1 MMVWISEIIHGWL
14 GWCPNVQGL
23 RAAPSVPPA
32 HPVQWSPVQPDGGA
46 RGAGRLDRG
55 FGFAIGSIKVLIRN
69 LRLLWFALI
78 TGIVMIANLAVTLYI
93 QFSSGD
99 NPLFATALGL
109 TAPAIIIVKGS
120 AEWIVL
126 TFGAGLIFTF
136 LSYLLLGALMACTA
150 SIISGTNIPV
160 LTGLSR
166 AVNHARPLMYW
177 AAIGA
182 AVGTVLSYGINYYV
196 GSLSILLLLTTVSV
210 ALFVLTMFVIP
221 AIVIQDNNLI
231 PAIRGSVSLFR
242 QMWGEIVS
250 CYVVFFV
257 IAFIIILIS
266 VIPLTIIGFSTG
278 DTFAATTAILAY
290 ILIMAGIMFL
300 GSTIIGIATLGMYI
314 YGKTGTV
321 TPYFGGRTEEMDLS

>member
-1 MMVWISEIIHGWL
+1 MTQVTEVIRGWL

-23 RAAPSVPPA
+23 RGAPTVIPA
-32 HPVQWSPVQPDGGA
+32 HPVQQSSIQPGGGA

-55 FGFAIGSIKVLIRN
+55 FGFATGSIKVLIKN

-78 TGIVMIANLAVTLYI
+78 TGLVMIANLAVTLYI
-93 QFSSGD
+93 QISSGD

-109 TAPAIIIVKGS
+109 AAPASIIAKGS

-136 LSYLLLGALMACTA
+136 LSYLLLGALMVCTA

-160 LTGLSR
+160 VTGLSR
-166 AVNHARPLMYW
+166 AVSHARPLLYW

-182 AVGTVLSYGINYYV
+182 AVGTVLSYEINFYA
-196 GSLSILLLLTTVSV
+196 GSLPFLLLLTTASV
-210 ALFVLTMFVIP
+210 AFFVLTMFVVP
-221 AIVIQDNNLI
+221 AIVIQNNALI
-231 PAIRGSVSLFR
+231 SAIRGSVSLFR

-250 CYVVFFV
+250 CYVVFLV
-257 IAFIIILIS
+257 IAFIIMLIS

-278 DTFAATTAILAY
+278 NPFAANTAIIVY
-290 ILIMAGIMFL
+290 MLIMVGIVFL

-314 YGKTGTV
+314 YGKTGTI
-321 TPYFGGRTEEMDLS
+321 TPYFGSRTEEMELS